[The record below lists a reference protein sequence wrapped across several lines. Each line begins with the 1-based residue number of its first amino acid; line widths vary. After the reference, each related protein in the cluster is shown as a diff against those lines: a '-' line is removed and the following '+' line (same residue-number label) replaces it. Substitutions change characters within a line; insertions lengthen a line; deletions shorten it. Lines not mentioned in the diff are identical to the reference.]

1 MRYDLKLDRQ
11 QRLSANIIVRC
22 YLNRYSW
29 DLVLKSHDFAIHF
42 GTPRLYKHSEVA
54 VYDALKYAKQHVLK
68 FSDHH
73 QQLLILWLRQVFD
86 NAWLHVPMNQRLTL
100 LDDDRVRPTPCF
112 VRQIAAHQAQ
122 PVSQQLGIL
131 ASMDNAGMRTRMC
144 HPLSFAH
151 TDLSQPTNN
160 LALAF
165 AS

>member
-1 MRYDLKLDRQ
+1 MRYDLKLDR

-100 LDDDRVRPTPCF
+100 LEDDRVRPTPCF
-112 VRQIAAHQAQ
+112 LRQVSAHQAQ
-122 PVSQQLGIL
+122 PVSLQTEIMLP
-131 ASMDNAGMRTRMC
+131 MDDAGMRTRMC
-144 HPLSFAH
+144 PSLPYIAADIRS
-151 TDLSQPTNN
+151 STNN

>member
-1 MRYDLKLDRQ
+1 MRYELKLDRQ
-11 QRLSANIIVRC
+11 RLSASLVVRC

-29 DLVLKSHDFAIHF
+29 DLMIRSQDFSIRF

-54 VYDALKYAKQHVLK
+54 LYDALKYAKQHVLK
-68 FSDHH
+68 FSEHK

-86 NAWLHVPMNQRLTL
+86 NAWLHVPMAQRLVL
-100 LDDDRVRPTPCF
+100 LEDDRVRPTPCF
-112 VRQIAAHQAQ
+112 VRQTTAHQAQ
-122 PVSQQLGIL
+122 PVSQQSDIL
-131 ASMDNAGMRTRMC
+131 APMDNAGMRTRMC
-144 HPLSFAH
+144 PPLFFTH

>member
-1 MRYDLKLDRQ
+1 MRYDLKIDR
-11 QRLSANIIVRC
+11 QRLSANIIVCC

-100 LDDDRVRPTPCF
+100 LEDDCVRPTPCF

-122 PVSQQLGIL
+122 PVSQQSDIL
-131 ASMDNAGMRTRMC
+131 APMDNAGMRTRKC
-144 HPLSFAH
+144 PSLPYIAADTRS
-151 TDLSQPTNN
+151 PTNN

>member
-1 MRYDLKLDRQ
+1 MRYELKLDRQ
-11 QRLSANIIVRC
+11 RLSASIVVRC

-29 DLVLKSHDFAIHF
+29 DLVLKSHDFTIHF

-68 FSDHH
+68 FSEHQ

-86 NAWLHVPMNQRLTL
+86 NAWLHVPMAQRLVL
-100 LDDDRVRPTPCF
+100 LEDDRVRPTPCF
-112 VRQIAAHQAQ
+112 VRQITAHQAQ
-122 PVSQQLGIL
+122 PVSQQSDIL
-131 ASMDNAGMRTRMC
+131 APMDNAGMRTRMC
-144 HPLSFAH
+144 PPLPF
-151 TDLSQPTNN
+151 TPKDLSQPTNN

>member
-1 MRYDLKLDRQ
+1 MRYELKLDRQ
-11 QRLSANIIVRC
+11 RLSASLVVRC

-29 DLVLKSHDFAIHF
+29 DLALKSHDFSIRF

-54 VYDALKYAKQHVLK
+54 LYDALKYAKQHVLK

-86 NAWLHVPMNQRLTL
+86 NAWLHVPMAQRLIL
-100 LDDDRVRPTPCF
+100 LDDDHVRPTPCF
-112 VRQIAAHQAQ
+112 VRQISAHQAQ
-122 PVSQQLGIL
+122 PVSQKIDIL
-131 ASMDNAGMRTRMC
+131 VPMDNAGMRTRMC
-144 HPLSFAH
+144 PPLAFASS
-151 TDLSQPTNN
+151 DLGQPTNN

>member
-1 MRYDLKLDRQ
+1 MRYDLKLDR

-86 NAWLHVPMNQRLTL
+86 NAWLHVPMTQRLAL
-100 LDDDRVRPTPCF
+100 LDDDRVKPTPCF
-112 VRQIAAHQAQ
+112 IRQVSAHQAQ
-122 PVSQQLGIL
+122 PVSQQTEIL
-131 ASMDNAGMRTRMC
+131 LPMDDAGMRTRMC
-144 HPLSFAH
+144 PSLPYIAADTRS
-151 TDLSQPTNN
+151 STNN

-165 AS
+165 TS

>member
-1 MRYDLKLDRQ
+1 MRYDLKLNR

-86 NAWLHVPMNQRLTL
+86 NAWLHVPMTQRLAIL
-100 LDDDRVRPTPCF
+100 EDDRVRPTPCF
-112 VRQIAAHQAQ
+112 IRQVSAHQAQ
-122 PVSQQLGIL
+122 PVSQQTEIL
-131 ASMDNAGMRTRMC
+131 LPMDDAGMRTRMC
-144 HPLSFAH
+144 PTLPFIAADTGS
-151 TDLSQPTNN
+151 STNN